1 MIEQLAGVLL
11 TATLHQPTTTTTVAT
26 PYWLRVSHKYQDNRY
41 EKFRRCVV
49 KRESE
54 GIPTARNRHSNAQG
68 LYQFLP
74 KYFDKPLKTRLH
86 LYGTRLG
93 NKPIHLWPAAVQTA
107 GFWLVLNHGKGARNW
122 AGGRYD
128 CTHLLP

>member
-11 TATLHQPTTTTTVAT
+11 AATLHQPTTTTTVAT
-26 PYWLRVSHKYQDNRY
+26 PYWLRVSRKYQDNRY

-54 GIPTARNRHSNAQG
+54 GIPTVVNRHSGSAG
-68 LYQFLP
+68 LYQFMPFWQPILVR
-74 KYFDKPLKTRLH
+74 RLH
-86 LYGTRLG
+86 IPQYRYTNIR
-93 NKPIHLWPAAVQTA
+93 HMPANIQTA
-107 GFWLVLNHGKGARNW
+107 GFWLVLDHGLGARNW

>member
-11 TATLHQPTTTTTVAT
+11 AATLHQPTTTPTVST
-26 PYWLRVSHKYQDNRY
+26 PYWLRVSSKYQDNRY

-54 GIPTARNRHSNAQG
+54 GIPTARNRHSGAAG
-68 LYQFLP
+68 LYQFMPFWQPILVR
-74 KYFDKPLKTRLH
+74 RLH
-86 LYGTRLG
+86 IPQYRY
-93 NKPIHLWPAAVQTA
+93 KPINRFPAAIQTA
-107 GFWLVLNHGKGARNW
+107 GFWWALHAYGPSPW
-122 AGGRYD
+122 AGGRWD